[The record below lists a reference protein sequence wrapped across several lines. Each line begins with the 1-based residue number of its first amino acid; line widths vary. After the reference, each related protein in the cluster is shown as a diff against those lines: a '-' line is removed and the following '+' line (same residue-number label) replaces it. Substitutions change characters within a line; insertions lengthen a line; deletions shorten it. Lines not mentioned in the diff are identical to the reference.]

1 MSRTTLLIAAQAL
14 ALAALAEAKKKAK
27 SVVVEAVQPSSLASA
42 WAALSQPTTTLG
54 LALRIIAAVALGG
67 ALLALLALSSFASE
81 YAGMVAGWTV
91 DVDGWVDDRKPSFGS
106 RAQVMALHR
115 FSCGYR
121 TKVRA
126 RE

>member
-106 RAQVMALHR
+106 RAQGMALHR